1 MKKILFT
8 VTLLLVALA
17 LPAQELLVNG
27 GFENWTAGKP
37 NGWNVTNTINIVQN
51 ALNFNEGATSAKVIN
66 ATTGNFN
73 INQSI
78 AVTPGK
84 TYSVSLSY
92 YIQQGDGTD
101 ARLNCYFRDASNKA
115 IKWSLADSLAMK
127 GPGGNGS
134 YFPNVLN
141 AWKTY
146 SYDVVAPAN
155 ASTFMFYVVTGSY
168 ATVSWDNFSFKLNST
183 PTVYSSANALSGFIY
198 APGKGPSSEQ
208 SFTVRANNISG
219 ALTIAAPADY
229 EISVGSGSS
238 FIGTNTISIP
248 STNGSV
254 AHTTIYAR
262 LKAGLGIGSYNE
274 TLTVSANGAASQNV
288 TLSGAVSTLAP
299 VITVSTTSLSGFNYV
314 ESQGPSA
321 QKSFTVAGLNLTG
334 SITVN
339 APNGYELSVL
349 SGSAFVGSPSLTLAQ
364 TNGNVPST
372 LIFIRLKSGLTQG
385 SYNGNV
391 TVVTSSAATKTIAL
405 TGLISPMPGLSVTTN
420 SLSGFSY
427 GVGAGPSPIQ
437 SFYASGTGL
446 TSYIIVSAP
455 TNFEI
460 SADTDNAFTASSQLI
475 LPQSGI
481 STPVY
486 VRLKTGLPIGSYNEN
501 IVVSSTG
508 MTSQTIALIG
518 NVWPTTGVFSSLSNH
533 ITIYRLADNII
544 VDGLEAGDIVQVYNM
559 IGSKLFATRS
569 SGTTTSIPLPKGK
582 VYILQTPKGTCR
594 VAF

>member
-66 ATTGNFN
+66 ATNGNFN

-141 AWKTY
+141 TWKTY

-299 VITVSTTSLSGFNYV
+299 VITVSTTSLSGFNYI

-349 SGSAFVGSPSLTLAQ
+349 SGSAFIGSPSLTLAQ

-405 TGLISPMPGLSVTTN
+405 TGLISPIPGLSVTTN

-508 MTSQTIALIG
+508 MTSQTIALSG
-518 NVWPTTGVFSSLSNH
+518 NVWPTTGVSSSPSKQ
-533 ITIYRLADNII
+533 ITVYRLADNII

>member
-141 AWKTY
+141 TWKTY

-208 SFTVRANNISG
+208 SFTVRANNIPG

-299 VITVSTTSLSGFNYV
+299 VITVSTTSLSGFNYI

-349 SGSAFVGSPSLTLAQ
+349 SGSAFIGSPSLTLAQ

-508 MTSQTIALIG
+508 MTSQTIALSG
-518 NVWPTTGVFSSLSNH
+518 NVWPTTGVSSSPSKQ
-533 ITIYRLADNII
+533 ITVYRLADNII